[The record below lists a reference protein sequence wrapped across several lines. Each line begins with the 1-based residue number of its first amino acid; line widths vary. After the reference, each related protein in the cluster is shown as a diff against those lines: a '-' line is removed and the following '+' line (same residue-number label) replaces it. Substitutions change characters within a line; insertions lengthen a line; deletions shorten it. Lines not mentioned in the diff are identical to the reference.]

1 MILLVSENMP
11 TPCILNFK
19 EFLSS
24 TEPFRPNPQ
33 LPLVFNNTL
42 LGTKSILFKKKSE
55 TTLIF

>member
-33 LPLVFNNTL
+33 LKIFNMDTEY
-42 LGTKSILFKKKSE
+42 KYKCDWF
-55 TTLIF
+55 